1 MGAGAQPPR
10 LPNSAPAWQ
19 RDGHD
24 HVWHPYAVDPQ
35 APPPLPVKRT
45 DGVRLYLEDGRE
57 LVDGIA
63 SWWTACHGYN
73 HPHIAKAMQQQ
84 AEEMPHVMFGGL
96 AHESAYELATR
107 LAGLT
112 PGDLD
117 HVFFAD
123 GGSVAV
129 EIALKMA
136 LQYFTNQGISGRTKL
151 GSFTGAYHG
160 DTFAAMAV
168 GDPDDVMHQGFEGL
182 GPESIPLPLPT
193 DKDSTR
199 LFRDLMEE
207 HGASLAAVV
216 VEPLIQGAGGML
228 VHEASVLQE
237 IRQACDRTGV
247 LLIADEIFTGF
258 GRTGRLFACEEADI
272 VPDII
277 CLGKAMTGGVVS
289 LSAAIAR
296 THIRDA
302 FADGD
307 PDHALMH
314 GPTFM
319 ANPLACAAANA
330 SLDLFESEPRLAQ
343 VAGIEAQLK
352 VELLPCRDIPGVAD
366 VRIKG
371 AMGAVELEGEV
382 DGEWLKQAFL
392 EEGVFLRPLGNI
404 VYLTPPYIIEPDDLR
419 MLTRAIRDVL
429 ERRADPKN
437 K

>member
-1 MGAGAQPPR
+1 
-10 LPNSAPAWQ
+10 
-19 RDGHD
+19 
-24 HVWHPYAVDPQ
+24 
-35 APPPLPVKRT
+35 
-45 DGVRLYLEDGRE
+45 

-73 HPHIAKAMQQQ
+73 HPHIAKAMHKQ

-107 LAGLT
+107 LASLT

-136 LQYFTNQGISGRTKL
+136 LQYFTNQGVSGRTKL

-168 GDPDDVMHQGFEGL
+168 GDPDDGMHQGFGTV
-182 GPESIPLPLPT
+182 GPRSVPLPLPT
-193 DKDSTR
+193 DKEASQ
-199 LFRDLMEE
+199 LFHDLMDK
-207 HGASLAAVV
+207 HGPTLAALVA
-216 VEPLIQGAGGML
+216 EPLVQGAGGML

-258 GRTGRLFACEEADI
+258 GRTGRLFACEEAGI

-289 LSAAIAR
+289 LSATIAR
-296 THIRDA
+296 THIRDV
-302 FADGD
+302 FADGN

-343 VAGIEAQLK
+343 VAAIEAQLK
-352 VELLPCRDIPGVAD
+352 AELMPCREIAGVAE

-371 AMGAVELEGEV
+371 AMGAVELEEPV
-382 DGEWLKQAFL
+382 DSEWLKQAFL

-404 VYLTPPYIIEPDDLR
+404 VYLTPPFIIEADDLR
-419 MLTRAIRDVL
+419 ILTSAICDVL
-429 ERRADPKN
+429 AHRAEQLG
-437 K
+437 